1 MTVTR
6 VELPEEYE
14 GAAEMLTELKEDV
27 FGVEDDD
34 DAGNQE
40 TLNEDVEFDNSD
52 SGKKDKLKLSIK
64 NPPDLEL
71 QELPHH
77 LEYALLEKDSKL
89 PGIIASHLSKK
100 QKEKQLDV

>member
-6 VELPEEYE
+6 VELPEEHE

-40 TLNEDVEFDNSD
+40 TLNEGMRFDNSTVER
-52 SGKKDKLKLSIK
+52 KT
-64 NPPDLEL
+64 
-71 QELPHH
+71 
-77 LEYALLEKDSKL
+77 Y
-89 PGIIASHLSKK
+89 
-100 QKEKQLDV
+100 